1 MPESLTSSIVENTTA
16 SPSEKRW
23 QLPTL
28 SLAGLSW
35 SSTQQGSPAAN
46 PTLFGLHGWLD
57 NAATHRRMASC
68 LSADRDFHAIDL
80 AGHGHSGHRPE
91 GAEYRLVDYVSDFAA
106 LLDRYQPEPVD
117 LVGHSL
123 GGIVAAFYASAF
135 PERVRRLVLID
146 SLGPPPA
153 EPDESA
159 RYLREGIER
168 QLRGRSRPRTYQ
180 SVAEAVADRAGGFS
194 PLSETAAEVLVSRN
208 LEPCAGGYR
217 WRTDPRLRYP
227 SMMRF
232 DEAQILGI
240 LSRIQ
245 APVLLLRAESGLLGR
260 LKTLDDRRNA
270 IPDLTEQIVE
280 GGHHCH
286 LDESPQA
293 VANTITEFLNV
304 ETDH

>member
-1 MPESLTSSIVENTTA
+1 MSAREV
-16 SPSEKRW
+16 RW
-23 QLPTL
+23 QLPSL

-35 SSTQQGSPAAN
+35 SPDGPEMDSR

-57 NAATHRRMASC
+57 NAATHRRMA
-68 LSADRDFHAIDL
+68 ADLARERRFHAIDL
-80 AGHGHSGHRPE
+80 AGHGHSGHRPS
-91 GAEYRLVDYVSDFAA
+91 GAEYRLVDYVGDLAA
-106 LLDRYQPEPVD
+106 LLDRYYEEPVD

-123 GGIVAAFYASAF
+123 GGIVASFYAAAF

-153 EPDESA
+153 QPEESS

-168 QLRGRSRPRTYQ
+168 QLRGRSAPKVYP
-180 SVAEAVADRAGGFS
+180 SVAEAIADRAGGFS
-194 PLSETAAEVLVSRN
+194 PLSESAADVLVSRN

-217 WRTDPRLRYP
+217 WCTDPRLRYP
-227 SMMRF
+227 SLMRF

-245 APVLLLRAESGLLGR
+245 APVLLVRAESGLLGR
-260 LKTLDDRRNA
+260 LKTMDERRAA
-270 IPDLTEQIVE
+270 IAHLTERVVA

-286 LDESPQA
+286 LDESPKA
-293 VANTITEFLNV
+293 VATTITEFLNA
-304 ETDH
+304 EIDH